1 MSYDWGLPCSEERSF
16 TPRFHDHCHSPHIIS
31 IPIPLPLD
39 YYSPCLLSRV
49 PFASILTRKD
59 IHPFCRLND
68 QIRESLCAWSVV
80 GFDNFEGVLKRRW
93 ILLRVDGII
102 QNIFLSLKMILSEC
116 NRWIAHFKIEISTR
130 IWNSNPSNVNNY
142 RKFEKLM
149 YMKLFDRSVFKV
161 VWNSNG
167 ELYPSLWLD
176 IVMCNRR
183 LWRFHDENEFCS
195 ISCC

>member
-80 GFDNFEGVLKRRW
+80 GFDNFEGVLKLRW
-93 ILLRVDGII
+93 ILLRVDSII

-116 NRWIAHFKIEISTR
+116 NVGGLLISKSKYRLESEIRILRMLIIIENSR
-130 IWNSNPSNVNNY
+130 NLCIWNYLIVRFS
-142 RKFEKLM
+142 
-149 YMKLFDRSVFKV
+149 KLFEIRMASYIRVCD
-161 VWNSNG
+161 
-167 ELYPSLWLD
+167 
-176 IVMCNRR
+176 
-183 LWRFHDENEFCS
+183 
-195 ISCC
+195 